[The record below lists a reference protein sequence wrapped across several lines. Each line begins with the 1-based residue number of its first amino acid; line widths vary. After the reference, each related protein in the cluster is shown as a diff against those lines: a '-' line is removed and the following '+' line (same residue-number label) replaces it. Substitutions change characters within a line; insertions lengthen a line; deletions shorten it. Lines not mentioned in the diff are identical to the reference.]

1 MVSLFSLALL
11 TAAINAAVTVPL
23 VPSAPRLDCA
33 LDDEAWTGA
42 AVLEGFRQTHPLED
56 AEPSHKTLVRL
67 VYTTDALHVAIEAF
81 DDPTLIRS
89 TLANRDGIGA
99 EDHVALY
106 LDTFSDRRRAYV
118 LMVNALGVQQ
128 DGLLVEGREPDFSID
143 LDFRSSGCV
152 TKHGYTIEISLPFQ
166 SIRYNAGEGRSWG
179 VHVIRQVQRL
189 GEENSWMPLRRD
201 RTSVDGTSGRQLR
214 SRFLSQ
220 AGVIDGLDRAAH
232 IPIAEVIPVVGGT
245 RTQGGKTQATLG
257 GTARI
262 GLSPATALDIAVN
275 PDFAEVEAD
284 EPQSTANQ
292 RFPLFYAEKRP
303 FFLERADLLTTPIRA
318 FHSRTIVD
326 PDGALKLTTTR
337 GRTSAAVLVATDPAP
352 GRYTDAEQAARPAE
366 LAGLVG
372 KDALSTVVRVRR
384 EVGLDSSVG
393 FLGTS
398 WSFADR
404 RNQTAGFD
412 ARLALGAR
420 TTWNAQAI
428 VTTSHL
434 PFRDAASGTG
444 TLKTATGF
452 GYSTE
457 LSRTSARLSLQVL
470 GEGYTPEYRAT
481 LGYLQRSDTNRW
493 SAIARY
499 NGRSSHGPLLSWS
512 AINTTLAQFDWRAR
526 MQYGYLYPRL
536 LLAFKRQ
543 TYLNLSAYRDYAR
556 VFEEEFGPARSASGP
571 GAFLGAPERSTWYHG
586 FTIDT
591 GTSPTRSV
599 TASFVFD
606 ASWNN
611 LDFDRGAGRFPR
623 VSPAALVDPK
633 AALDP
638 GRADSRYLGVR
649 TTWQPST
656 LARLTLA
663 YEASRL
669 TRQDTGLDAYRQRI
683 ASGRLLVSLSRF
695 LWIRGRVDY
704 DSLDRHL
711 FHQLVFAWT
720 PKPGRA
726 VYAGYDETG
735 EWMPGKEPRAPL
747 SYARQGRTIFIK
759 ATWSR
764 ALRLRPAR
772 SAATTTSPS

>member
-1 MVSLFSLALL
+1 MVSLLSLAFL
-11 TAAINAAVTVPL
+11 TAAINAPVTVPL
-23 VPSAPRLDCA
+23 APSSPRLDCA
-33 LDDEAWTGA
+33 LDDEAWARA
-42 AVLEGFRQTHPLED
+42 ALLGGFRQTHPEEN
-56 AEPSHKTLVRL
+56 AGPSHKTLVRL

-81 DDPTLIRS
+81 DDPGLVRS

-99 EDHVALY
+99 EDHVTLY
-106 LDTFSDRRRAYV
+106 LDTFQDRRRAYV

-128 DGLLVEGREPDFSID
+128 DGLLVEGREPDFSVDI
-143 LDFRSSGCV
+143 DFRSSGCV
-152 TKHGYTIEISLPFQ
+152 TKEGYTIEISLPFQ
-166 SIRYNAGEGRSWG
+166 SIRYNAGVGRSWG
-179 VHVIRQVQRL
+179 LHVLRQVQRL

-220 AGVIDGLDRAAH
+220 AGAIDGLDRAAH
-232 IPIAEVIPVVGGT
+232 VPIIDVIPVLGGT
-245 RTQGGKTQATLG
+245 RTQDGTTRATLG

-292 RFPLFYAEKRP
+292 RFPLFYEEKRP
-303 FFLERADLLTTPIRA
+303 FFLEGKDLLTTPIRA

-337 GRTSAAVLVATDPAP
+337 GRTSAAVLVAKDPAP
-352 GRYTDAEQAARPAE
+352 GRYTDAERAARPTE
-366 LAGLVG
+366 LASLAG
-372 KDALSTVVRVRR
+372 KDALSAVVRMRR

-398 WSFADR
+398 WNFANR
-404 RNQTAGFD
+404 RNQTVGLD
-412 ARLALGAR
+412 ARFALGAR
-420 TTWNAQAI
+420 STWSAQAL

-434 PFRDAASGTG
+434 PFPDATSGTSA
-444 TLKTATGF
+444 LKAATGF
-452 GYSTE
+452 GYATE
-457 LSRTSARLSLQVL
+457 LSRTSARLSLQLL
-470 GEGYTPEYRAT
+470 GDGYTPEYRAA

-493 SAIARY
+493 SVIARY

-512 AINTTLAQFDWRAR
+512 AINTSLAQFDWRAR
-526 MQYGYLYPRL
+526 MQYGYVYPRL

-556 VFEEEFGPARSASGP
+556 VFEEEFGAARTSSTP

-586 FTIDT
+586 FTVDT
-591 GTSPTRSV
+591 GTSPVRSV

-606 ASWNN
+606 RSWNN
-611 LDFDRGAGRFPR
+611 LDFDGGAGQFPR
-623 VSPAALVDPK
+623 VSPAALLDPR

-638 GRADSRYLGVR
+638 GLADSRYLGLR
-649 TTWQPST
+649 ATWQPSA
-656 LARLTLA
+656 LARLTVS

-669 TRQDTGLDAYRQRI
+669 TRQDTGLDAYRQKI

-695 LWIRGRVDY
+695 LWVRGRVDY
-704 DSLDRHL
+704 DSLDRGL
-711 FHQLVFAWT
+711 FHQVVFAWT

-735 EWMPGKEPRAPL
+735 EWTSRSESRPRLA
-747 SYARQGRTIFIK
+747 YARQGRTIFVK
-759 ATWSR
+759 ASWSR
-764 ALRLRPAR
+764 ALRLRPAQ
-772 SAATTTSPS
+772 SASKATSPS

>member
-1 MVSLFSLALL
+1 MVSLFSLAFL
-11 TAAINAAVTVPL
+11 TAAINAPVTVPL
-23 VPSAPRLDCA
+23 VPTGPRLDCA
-33 LDDEAWTGA
+33 LDDEAWSRA
-42 AVLEGFRQTHPLED
+42 AVLDGFRQTHPEEN
-56 AEPSHKTLVRL
+56 AEPSHKTVVRL
-67 VYTTDALHVAIEAF
+67 AYTTGALHMAIEAF
-81 DDPTLIRS
+81 DDPTLVRS

-152 TKHGYTIEISLPFQ
+152 TKQGYTIEISLPFQ

-179 VHVIRQVQRL
+179 VHVIRQLQRL

-220 AGVIDGLDRAAH
+220 AGAIDGLDRAAH
-232 IPIAEVIPVVGGT
+232 IPIVDVIPVVGGT
-245 RTQGGKTQATLG
+245 RTQGGTNATLG
-257 GTARI
+257 GSARI
-262 GLSPATALDIAVN
+262 GLSPATALDVAVN

-303 FFLERADLLTTPIRA
+303 FFLEGADLLTTPIRA

-337 GRTSAAVLVATDPAP
+337 GRTSAAVLVAKDPAP
-352 GRYTDAEQAARPAE
+352 GRYTDAELAARPAE

-372 KDALSTVVRVRR
+372 KNALSAVVRVRR

-398 WSFADR
+398 WDFANR
-404 RNQTAGFD
+404 RNQTAGLD
-412 ARLALGAR
+412 ARFALGAR
-420 TTWNAQAI
+420 TTWNAQTL
-428 VTTSHL
+428 VTTSRL
-434 PFRDAASGTG
+434 PFRDAASGSSA
-444 TLKTATGF
+444 LKTATGF
-452 GYSTE
+452 GYATE
-457 LSRTSARLSLQVL
+457 LSRTSARLSLQLL
-470 GEGYTPEYRAT
+470 GEGYAPEYRAT
-481 LGYLQRSDTNRW
+481 LGYVQRSDTNRW

-526 MQYGYLYPRL
+526 MQYAYFYPRL

-556 VFEEEFGPARSASGP
+556 VFEEEFGAARTTSSP
-571 GAFLGAPERSTWYHG
+571 GAFLGASERSTWYHG
-586 FTIDT
+586 LTLDT
-591 GTSPTRSV
+591 GTSPTRSI
-599 TASFVFD
+599 TAGFVFD
-606 ASWNN
+606 RSWNN

-623 VSPAALVDPK
+623 VSPAALLDAK
-633 AALDP
+633 APLDP
-638 GRADSRYLGVR
+638 GPADSRYLGLR
-649 TTWQPST
+649 ATWQPSA
-656 LARLTLA
+656 LARLTLS

-704 DSLDRHL
+704 DSLDRHM
-711 FHQLVFAWT
+711 FHQLVLAWT

-726 VYAGYDETG
+726 IYAGYDETG
-735 EWMPGKEPRAPL
+735 EWMSGPEPRAPL
-747 SYARQGRTIFIK
+747 SYARQGRTIFVK
-759 ATWSR
+759 ASWSR